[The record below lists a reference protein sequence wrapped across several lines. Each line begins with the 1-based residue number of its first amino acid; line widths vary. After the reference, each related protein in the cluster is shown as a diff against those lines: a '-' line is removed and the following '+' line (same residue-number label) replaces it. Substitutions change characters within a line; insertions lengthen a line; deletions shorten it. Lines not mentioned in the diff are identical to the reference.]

1 MDKENETKIAEEGL
15 NIAGNL
21 EPFREGIVRGHFV
34 PDIYICSVRL
44 GGKKRVL

>member
-21 EPFREGIVRGHFV
+21 ELLSGRGYCNGTFRAG
-34 PDIYICSVRL
+34 YIHM
-44 GGKKRVL
+44 